1 MTETNITPTRKKSLS
16 AAAPGTDDSIESN
29 VTRNS
34 QDDFAQSHSRLLLM
48 AMVAFRDGDFSVRL
62 PTDWL
67 GANARIAEAFNQTI
81 AQKQRISSEVTRLS
95 ETVGKEGRLKQRM
108 SLPGAIGGWAK
119 DSESINTLID
129 DLVRPTTEIART
141 IGAVA
146 KGDLGQSMELEVDG
160 RTLKGEFLRSAKL
173 VNTMIE
179 QLSVFTSEVTRV
191 AREVGTEGKLG
202 GQAQVKGVSGVWK
215 DLTDSVNQMAG
226 NLTAQVRNI
235 ADVTIAVAT
244 GDLSKKITVDVRGE
258 ILQLKEATNTMV
270 DQLRSFASEVTRV
283 AREVGT
289 DGRLGGQAVVPGVAG
304 TWKDLTDSVNA
315 MATNLTAQ
323 VRNIAT
329 VTTAVARGDLSRKI
343 TVDVKGEIL
352 ELKETINTMVD
363 QLNGFSS
370 EVTRVAREVGTE
382 GKLGGQA
389 VVPGV
394 AGTWKDL
401 TDSVNSMASN
411 LTGQVRNIAD
421 VAAAIAKGDLS
432 SKITVEVKGEILA
445 LKNTMNTMVD
455 QLNGFASEVTRV
467 AREVGTEGK
476 LGGQAAVPGVAGTWK
491 DLTDNVNFMA
501 SNLTGQVR
509 NIAEVTTAVAN
520 GDLSKKITV
529 DVRGEILELKNTIN
543 TMVDQLNGFAG
554 EVSRVA
560 REVGTEGKLGGQA
573 AVPGV
578 AGTWKDLTDNVNW
591 MASNLTGQ
599 VRNIADVATA
609 VANGDLSKKITVD
622 VKGEILELK
631 NTLNTMVDQLNGFAS
646 EVSRVAREVGT
657 EGKLGGQAV
666 VKGVAGTWK
675 DLTDNVN
682 SMASN
687 LTGQVR
693 NIADVATAIA
703 KGDLSSK
710 ITVEVKGEILA
721 LKNTVNTMVDQLN
734 GFASEVTRVAR
745 EVGTEG
751 KLGGQAMVPGVAGTW
766 KDLTDNVNFM
776 ASNLTGQVRNIAEVT
791 TAVANGD
798 LSKKITVEV
807 RGEIL
812 ELKNTINTMVDQLNA
827 FAGEVSR
834 VAREVGTDGKL
845 GGQAAVEGV
854 AGTWKDLTDNVNSMA
869 SNLTGQVRNIA
880 EVTIAVANGDLSKKI
895 TVEVEGEILALK
907 NTINTMVDQLRSFAA
922 EVSRVAR
929 EVGTD
934 GKLGGQAQVPGVAGT
949 WKDLTDNV
957 NSMASNLT
965 GQVRNIANVATAIA
979 RGDLSRKITVDVK
992 GEILQLKETM
1002 NTMVEQLSAF
1012 ASEVTRV
1019 AREVGTEG
1027 KLGGQAAVPGV
1038 AGTWKDLTD
1047 NVNSMASN
1055 LTGQVRNIAE
1065 VTIAVANGDLS
1076 KKITVDVRGEI
1087 LQLKETINTMVEQL
1101 RSFASEVTRVAREVG
1116 TEGRLGVQA
1125 VVPGV
1130 AGTWKDLT
1138 DSVNTMGANLTA
1150 QVRNIAEVT
1159 TAVARGDLNR
1169 KITVD
1174 VKGEILELKNTINTM
1189 VDQLNSFAGEVTR
1202 VAREVG
1208 TEGKLGGQAQVSGV
1222 GGTWKDLTDNV
1233 NFMASNLTEQ
1243 VRGIVKVVTAVANG
1257 NLTQRLTVQAKGEVA
1272 ALADTINNMT
1282 DTLATFADQVT
1293 NVAREVGVDGRLGGQ
1308 ANVPGAAGT
1317 WKDLTGN
1324 VNLLAANLTTQVR
1337 AIAEVATAVT
1347 KGDLTRSIQVE
1358 TRGEVAELK
1367 DNINTM
1373 ISNLRETTESNRE
1386 QDWLKTNLAKFS
1398 GMLQGQRELD
1408 TVGQMLLTEL
1418 ASLVDANQGTIYH
1431 LTDITG
1437 KSTLKLLSSYAHGG
1451 GGPLAEEIHL
1461 GEGLVGQCALEKKR
1475 ILLTNV
1481 PPDFISIYSSL
1492 GKARQVSIIVLPVLF
1507 EGQTKA
1513 VIELATLQNF
1523 SAGSLAFLELLTQ
1536 SIGAVF
1542 NTIEATM
1549 RTEGLLTQSQQLTV
1563 ELQSRQS
1570 ELQQTNEELGT
1581 KAKLLAEQN
1590 AEVERKNAEVE
1601 QARRALEEKAAE
1613 LALTSKYKSEFL
1625 ANMSHELRTPLNS
1638 ILILSQQLAGNSG
1651 GNLTGKQVEFSRNI
1665 NSSGSDLLHLINDIL
1680 DLSKIESGTVTVE
1693 VEEIPFAG
1701 LRDNIDRNFRH
1712 VAEAKNL
1719 PFHVQFAE
1727 DLPRSMDTDPKRL
1740 QQILKNLLSNAVKFT
1755 SHGHVDVRVGFATNG
1770 WSADHPV
1777 LNGAQQVLAF
1787 AVEDTGIGVALE
1799 KQRLIFEAFQQAD
1812 AGTSRKYGGTGL
1824 GLAISRELA
1833 VLLGGEIKLSSVHGM
1848 GSTFTLYLPLH
1859 YSGPDNARSAPSGSA
1874 QSESAR
1880 SITVLPVAREEHI
1893 EDDRNNIGEGD
1904 PVFLIVEDDPH
1915 YARIL
1920 LGMARDKG
1928 FKGIVANKGALGL
1941 SLARQF
1947 HPAAISLDIFLPDML
1962 GWTVLNQLKLD
1973 PVTRHIPVQ
1982 IVTLEEERQHGLAHG
1997 AFTYLVK
2004 SPTTAGMETA
2014 FDRIKDFI
2022 APRTK
2027 RLLIIEDNDIERQS
2041 IVELLGYK
2049 DIELVAVATGGEAL
2063 AAMLDKSFDCVV
2075 LDLRLPDMSGFEW
2088 LEKVHADP
2096 TLIDVPVVVFTGK
2109 DLSAEEQ
2116 TRLKAMAKSIVLKDV
2131 QSPERLLDETALFL
2145 HRIVTELPVEKQEML
2160 ERLHGSNEVLRG
2172 RKILVVDDDAR
2183 NIFALTSL
2191 LENEEMDVISATNGR
2206 AAIDIIQNSADLS
2219 IVLMDIMMPEMDG
2232 YETMREIR
2240 KVPKFRTL
2248 PILAL
2253 TAKAMKGDR
2262 EKCLDAGASDYIAKP
2277 VNTDQLLSLMRV
2289 WLFR

>member
-1 MTETNITPTRKKSLS
+1 
-16 AAAPGTDDSIESN
+16 
-29 VTRNS
+29 
-34 QDDFAQSHSRLLLM
+34 
-48 AMVAFRDGDFSVRL
+48 VA
-62 PTDWL
+62 
-67 GANARIAEAFNQTI
+67 N
-81 AQKQRISSEVTRLS
+81 
-95 ETVGKEGRLKQRM
+95 
-108 SLPGAIGGWAK
+108 
-119 DSESINTLID
+119 
-129 DLVRPTTEIART
+129 
-141 IGAVA
+141 
-146 KGDLGQSMELEVDG
+146 
-160 RTLKGEFLRSAKL
+160 
-173 VNTMIE
+173 
-179 QLSVFTSEVTRV
+179 
-191 AREVGTEGKLG
+191 
-202 GQAQVKGVSGVWK
+202 
-215 DLTDSVNQMAG
+215 
-226 NLTAQVRNI
+226 
-235 ADVTIAVAT
+235 

-258 ILQLKEATNTMV
+258 ILE
-270 DQLRSFASEVTRV
+270 
-283 AREVGT
+283 
-289 DGRLGGQAVVPGVAG
+289 
-304 TWKDLTDSVNA
+304 
-315 MATNLTAQ
+315 
-323 VRNIAT
+323 
-329 VTTAVARGDLSRKI
+329 
-343 TVDVKGEIL
+343 
-352 ELKETINTMVD
+352 
-363 QLNGFSS
+363 
-370 EVTRVAREVGTE
+370 
-382 GKLGGQA
+382 
-389 VVPGV
+389 
-394 AGTWKDL
+394 
-401 TDSVNSMASN
+401 
-411 LTGQVRNIAD
+411 
-421 VAAAIAKGDLS
+421 
-432 SKITVEVKGEILA
+432 
-445 LKNTMNTMVD
+445 LKNTINTMVD

-476 LGGQAAVPGVAGTWK
+476 LGGQAQVRGVAGTWK
-491 DLTDNVNFMA
+491 DLTDNVNSMASNLTGQVRNIADVATAVANGDLSRKITVDVQGEILELKQTLNTMVDQLNGFASEVSRVAREVGTEGKLGGQAQVRGVAGTWKDLTDNVNSMA

-543 TMVDQLNGFAG
+543 TMVDQLNGFA
-554 EVSRVA
+554 
-560 REVGTEGKLGGQA
+560 
-573 AVPGV
+573 
-578 AGTWKDLTDNVNW
+578 
-591 MASNLTGQ
+591 
-599 VRNIADVATA
+599 
-609 VANGDLSKKITVD
+609 
-622 VKGEILELK
+622 
-631 NTLNTMVDQLNGFAS
+631 
-646 EVSRVAREVGT
+646 
-657 EGKLGGQAV
+657 
-666 VKGVAGTWK
+666 
-675 DLTDNVN
+675 
-682 SMASN
+682 
-687 LTGQVR
+687 
-693 NIADVATAIA
+693 
-703 KGDLSSK
+703 
-710 ITVEVKGEILA
+710 
-721 LKNTVNTMVDQLN
+721 
-734 GFASEVTRVAR
+734 SEVTRVAR

-751 KLGGQAMVPGVAGTW
+751 KLGGQAQVPGVAGTW

-791 TAVANGD
+791 TAVARGD

-827 FAGEVSR
+827 FASEVSR
-834 VAREVGTDGKL
+834 VAREVGTEGKL
-845 GGQAAVEGV
+845 GGQAEVAGV
-854 AGTWKDLTDNVNSMA
+854 GGTWKDLTDNVNSMA
-869 SNLTGQVRNIA
+869 NNLTSQVRNIA

-895 TVEVEGEILALK
+895 TVDTRGEILELK
-907 NTINTMVDQLRSFAA
+907 DTINTMVDQLRSFAA

-929 EVGTD
+929 EVGTE

-965 GQVRNIANVATAIA
+965 GQVRNIADVATAIA
-979 RGDLSRKITVDVK
+979 RGDLNRKITVDVK
-992 GEILQLKETM
+992 GEILQLKETI

-1027 KLGGQAAVPGV
+1027 KLGGQALVPGV

-1055 LTGQVRNIAE
+1055 LTNQVRNIAD

-1189 VDQLNSFAGEVTR
+1189 VDQLNSFANEVTR

-1208 TEGKLGGQAQVSGV
+1208 TEGKLGGQAQVAGV

-1282 DTLATFADQVT
+1282 DTLAIFAEQVT
-1293 NVAREVGVDGRLGGQ
+1293 NVAREVGVEGRLGGQ

-1358 TRGEVAELK
+1358 TRGEVAQLK

-1386 QDWLKTNLAKFS
+1386 QDWLKTNLAKFT
-1398 GMLQGQRELD
+1398 GMLQGQRELN
-1408 TVGQMLLTEL
+1408 TVGQMLLSEL
-1418 ASLVDANQGTIYH
+1418 APLVHAQQGAIYH
-1431 LTDITG
+1431 LTGVEDDAR
-1437 KSTLKLLSSYAHGG
+1437 LNLLCSYAHGG
-1451 GGPLAEEIHL
+1451 QLETPDSIRPGQGLA
-1461 GEGLVGQCALEKKR
+1461 GQCAIEKKG
-1475 ILLTNV
+1475 ILLTDV
-1481 PPDFISIYSSL
+1481 PPDFVNISSSL
-1492 GKARQVSIIVLPVLF
+1492 GRATNLSVVVLPVLF

-1513 VIELATLQNF
+1513 VIELATLNAF
-1523 SAGSLAFLELLTQ
+1523 TPASLAFLELLTQ
-1536 SIGAVF
+1536 SIGVVF

-1549 RTEGLLTQSQQLTV
+1549 RTEGLLSQSQQLTV
-1563 ELQSRQS
+1563 ELQSRQA
-1570 ELQQTNEELGT
+1570 ELQETNEQLAT

-1590 AEVERKNAEVE
+1590 AEVERKSAEVE
-1601 QARRALEEKAAE
+1601 TARRALEEKAEE

-1638 ILILSQQLAGNSG
+1638 ILILSQQLAGNPS
-1651 GNLTGKQVEFSRNI
+1651 GNLSPKQIEFSRNI
-1665 NSSGSDLLHLINDIL
+1665 NSSGSDLLNLINDIL
-1680 DLSKIESGTVTVE
+1680 DLSKIESGTVTVD
-1693 VEEIPFAG
+1693 VEAISFSG
-1701 LRDNIDRNFRH
+1701 VLDNLNRSFRH

-1719 PFHVQFAE
+1719 PFRIEAQP
-1727 DLPRSMDTDPKRL
+1727 DLPRTLDTDSKRL

-1755 SHGHVDVRVGFATNG
+1755 TQGHVELRVGMATYG
-1770 WSADHPV
+1770 WSPDHPV
-1777 LNGAQQVLAF
+1777 LRNAPTVVSF
-1787 AVEDTGIGVALE
+1787 AVEDTGIGVAPE

-1833 VLLGGEIKLSSVHGM
+1833 ALLGGEIKLASVPGE

-1859 YSGPDNARSAPSGSA
+1859 YAGPDSLKA
-1874 QSESAR
+1874 QPRAAEAVSRA
-1880 SITVLPVAREEHI
+1880 VLPPEREEQVP
-1893 EDDRNNIGEGD
+1893 DDRDEIEEGD
-1904 PVFLIVEDDPH
+1904 ATLLIIEDDPH
-1915 YARIL
+1915 YARVL

-1928 FKGIVANKGALGL
+1928 FKGIVSSKGAMGL
-1941 SLARQF
+1941 SLARQYR
-1947 HPAAISLDIFLPDML
+1947 PAAITLDIFLPDML
-1962 GWTVLNQLKLD
+1962 GWTVLNNLKLD
-1973 PVTRHIPVQ
+1973 PSTRHIPVQ
-1982 IVTLEEERQHGLAHG
+1982 IISAEEENRHGLAHG
-1997 AFTYLVK
+1997 AFSCLVK
-2004 SPTTAGMETA
+2004 APTTDGLEAA
-2014 FDRIKDFI
+2014 FNRIVNFTT
-2022 APRTK
+2022 PRMK
-2027 RLLIIEDNDIERQS
+2027 RLLIVEDNDVERES
-2041 IVELLGYK
+2041 IVQLLGHV
-2049 DIELVAVATGGEAL
+2049 DIETVAVSTGHEAL
-2063 AAMLDKSFDCVV
+2063 ETMKSGAVDCVV
-2075 LDLRLPDMSGFEW
+2075 LDLRLPDMTGFEL
-2088 LEKVHADP
+2088 LELVEAEP
-2096 TLIDVPVVVFTGK
+2096 ALADVPVVVFTGK
-2109 DLSAEEQ
+2109 DLSEEEER
-2116 TRLKAMAKSIVLKDV
+2116 RLKLAAKSIILKDV

-2145 HRIVTELPVEKQEML
+2145 HRVIAELPEDKQRML
-2160 ERLHGSNEVLRG
+2160 ERLHRSNEALRA

-2191 LENEEMDVISATNGR
+2191 LENQDMEVIPATNGR
-2206 AAIDIIQNSADLS
+2206 DAIEIIKATDDLG

-2232 YETMREIR
+2232 YETIREIR
-2240 KVPKFRTL
+2240 KMPEFRTL

-2253 TAKAMKGDR
+2253 TARAMKGDR

>member
-1 MTETNITPTRKKSLS
+1 
-16 AAAPGTDDSIESN
+16 
-29 VTRNS
+29 
-34 QDDFAQSHSRLLLM
+34 
-48 AMVAFRDGDFSVRL
+48 
-62 PTDWL
+62 
-67 GANARIAEAFNQTI
+67 
-81 AQKQRISSEVTRLS
+81 
-95 ETVGKEGRLKQRM
+95 M
-108 SLPGAIGGWAK
+108 SLAP
-119 DSESINTLID
+119 S
-129 DLVRPTTEIART
+129 ARWPRAT
-141 IGAVA
+141 SASQWNWRWTDA
-146 KGDLGQSMELEVDG
+146 
-160 RTLKGEFLRSAKL
+160 RSKASFCASANL

-215 DLTDSVNQMAG
+215 ELTESVNQMAG

-235 ADVTIAVAT
+235 ADVTIAVAN

-258 ILQLKEATNTMV
+258 ILQLKEAINTMV

-304 TWKDLTDSVNA
+304 TWKDLTDSVNG

-323 VRNIAT
+323 VRNVAT

-363 QLNGFSS
+363 QLNGFAS

-389 VVPGV
+389 QVGGV

-411 LTGQVRNIAD
+411 LTGQVRNIAE
-421 VAAAIAKGDLS
+421 VTTAVAKGDLS
-432 SKITVEVKGEILA
+432 RKITVDVKGEILE
-445 LKNTMNTMVD
+445 LKNTINTMVD

-476 LGGQAAVPGVAGTWK
+476 LGGQAEVRGVAGTWK

-529 DVRGEILELKNTIN
+529 DVKGEILELKNTINTMVDQLNGFASEVTRVAREVGTEGELGGQAEVRGVAGTWKDLTDSVNAMATNLTAQVRNIADVTTAVANGDLSRKITVAVRGEILELKNTIN

-560 REVGTEGKLGGQA
+560 REVGTDGKLGGQA
-573 AVPGV
+573 EVPGV
-578 AGTWKDLTDNVNW
+578 AGTWKDLTDNVNS

-599 VRNIADVATA
+599 VRNIANVATA

-657 EGKLGGQAV
+657 EGKLGGQAQV
-666 VKGVAGTWK
+666 RGVAGTWK

-682 SMASN
+682 FMANNLTGQVRNIADVTTAVARGDLSRKITVEVKGEILELKNTINTMVDQLNGFASEVTRVAREVGTEGKLGGQAQVPGVAGTWKDLTDNVNFMASN

-710 ITVEVKGEILA
+710 ITVEVKGEILQ
-721 LKNTVNTMVDQLN
+721 LKETM
-734 GFASEVTRVAR
+734 
-745 EVGTEG
+745 
-751 KLGGQAMVPGVAGTW
+751 
-766 KDLTDNVNFM
+766 
-776 ASNLTGQVRNIAEVT
+776 
-791 TAVANGD
+791 
-798 LSKKITVEV
+798 
-807 RGEIL
+807 
-812 ELKNTINTMVDQLNA
+812 NTMVDQLNA

-845 GGQAAVEGV
+845 GGQAQVPGV

-869 SNLTGQVRNIA
+869 NNLTGQVRNIA

-895 TVEVEGEILALK
+895 TVDVRGEILQLK
-907 NTINTMVDQLRSFAA
+907 ETINTMVDQLRSFAA

-965 GQVRNIANVATAIA
+965 GQVRNIADVATAIA

-1002 NTMVEQLSAF
+1002 NTMVDQLSAF

-1055 LTGQVRNIAE
+1055 LTGQVRNIAD

-1243 VRGIVKVVTAVANG
+1243 VRGIVKVVTAVADG

-1272 ALADTINNMT
+1272 ALADTINGMT

-1347 KGDLTRSIQVE
+1347 KGDLTRSIQVDAK
-1358 TRGEVAELK
+1358 GEVSELK
-1367 DNINTM
+1367 DNLNTM
-1373 ISNLRETTESNRE
+1373 ILNLRETTESNRE
-1386 QDWLKTNLAKFS
+1386 QDWLKTNLAKFT
-1398 GMLQGQRELD
+1398 GMLQGQRELN
-1408 TVGQMLLTEL
+1408 TVGRMLLTEL
-1418 ASLVDANQGTIYH
+1418 APLVRAQQGTIYH
-1431 LTDITG
+1431 LSGSERDPE
-1437 KSTLKLLSSYAHGG
+1437 LRLLSSYAHGSESR
-1451 GGPLAEEIHL
+1451 LSETIRL
-1461 GEGLVGQCALEKKR
+1461 GEGLVGQCAVEKNR
-1475 ILLTNV
+1475 ILLTDV
-1481 PPDFISIYSSL
+1481 PPDFITISSSL
-1492 GKARQVSIIVLPVLF
+1492 GTASRVNVVVLPVLF
-1507 EGQTKA
+1507 EGEAKA
-1513 VIELATLQNF
+1513 VIELAAFHGFTEVNLNF
-1523 SAGSLAFLELLTQ
+1523 LDQLTQ
-1536 SIGAVF
+1536 SIGVVL

-1570 ELQQTNEELGT
+1570 ELQNTNEELGT

-1601 QARRALEEKAAE
+1601 QARHALEEKAAE

-1638 ILILSQQLAGNSG
+1638 ILILSQQLAENAA
-1651 GNLTGKQVEFSRNI
+1651 GNLVPKQVEFSRNI

-1719 PFHVQFAE
+1719 PFHVKFA
-1727 DLPRSMDTDPKRL
+1727 DGLPTVMASDPKRL

-1755 SHGHVDVRVGFATNG
+1755 AQGHVDVRVHVATKG
-1770 WSADHPV
+1770 WSPDHPV
-1777 LNGAQQVLAF
+1777 LSRAQPVVAF
-1787 AVEDTGIGVALE
+1787 VVEDTGIGIAPE

-1833 VLLGGEIKLSSVHGM
+1833 VLLGGEIKLSSIYGQ
-1848 GSTFTLYLPLH
+1848 GSTFTLYLPVH
-1859 YSGPDNARSAPSGSA
+1859 YSGPNSTRTVTSSNIDTRIA
-1874 QSESAR
+1874 ELM
-1880 SITVLPVAREEHI
+1880 VLPIARDEHI
-1893 EDDRNNIGEGD
+1893 EDDRNNIESGD
-1904 PVFLIVEDDPH
+1904 STLLIIEDDPH

-1920 LGMARDKG
+1920 LGLARGKG
-1928 FKGIVANKGALGL
+1928 FKGIVAGKGAMGL

-1947 HPAAISLDIFLPDML
+1947 RPTAISLDIFLPDML

-1973 PVTRHIPVQ
+1973 PATRHIPVQ
-1982 IVTLEEERQHGLAHG
+1982 VVTLEEERQHGLAHG
-1997 AFTYLVK
+1997 AFAYLVK
-2004 SPTTAGMETA
+2004 SPTTKGLETA
-2014 FDRIKDFI
+2014 FDRIKDF
-2022 APRTK
+2022 ALPRTK

-2049 DIELVAVATGGEAL
+2049 DIEVVAVSSGDEAL
-2063 AAMLDKSFDCVV
+2063 EAMHDHPFDCVV
-2075 LDLRLPDMSGFEW
+2075 LDLRLPDMTGFDL
-2088 LEKVHADP
+2088 LEKMHAEP
-2096 TLIDVPVVVFTGK
+2096 ALADVPVVVFTGK
-2109 DLSAEEQ
+2109 ELSPEEQ
-2116 TRLKAMAKSIVLKDV
+2116 THLKAMAKSIVLKDV

-2145 HRIVTELPVEKQEML
+2145 HRVVTDLPPEKQAML
-2160 ERLHGSNEVLRG
+2160 DKLHGSKEILRG
-2172 RKILVVDDDAR
+2172 RKVLVVDDDAR

-2191 LENEEMDVISATNGR
+2191 LENHEIHVVSATNGR
-2206 AAIDIIQNSADLS
+2206 QAIDILKSTSDLS
-2219 IVLMDIMMPEMDG
+2219 MVLMDIMMPEMDG

-2240 KVPKFRTL
+2240 RAPEFRTL

-2262 EKCLDAGASDYIAKP
+2262 EKCLDAGASDYISKP

-2289 WLFR
+2289 WLYR